1 MVMDGRSDPTV
12 GILPKLAALRLI
24 ATQALKEL
32 ASRGHRLPDSPIAG
46 KPLPRR
52 RGTIKYSRGSS

>member
-1 MVMDGRSDPTV
+1 MKMEGSSNPEA
-12 GILPKLAALRLI
+12 GKLPKQAALRLI

-52 RGTIKYSRGSS
+52 TGTTEYSRGSS